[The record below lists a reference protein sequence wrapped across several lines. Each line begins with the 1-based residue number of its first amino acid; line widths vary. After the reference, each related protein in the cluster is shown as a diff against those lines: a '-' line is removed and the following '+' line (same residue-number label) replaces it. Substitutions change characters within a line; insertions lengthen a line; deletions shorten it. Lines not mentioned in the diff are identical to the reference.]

1 MLGLVHLTTCAVVYL
16 TVAMAAQRVLS
27 ARPAAARIVSRT
39 VGGRDDRAR
48 RRTDRR
54 AGPRL
59 TREDAHMDAPA
70 LFQDLTTAHVADAC
84 LRLGITVRC
93 APPTLRPVWA
103 GIHVV
108 GRARPVR
115 HVGSVD
121 VFLEALG
128 HAAPGDVL
136 VVDNEGRTDEAC
148 VGDLVALE
156 VARAGLVGIVIW
168 GLHRDTAQLR
178 AIGLPVLSLG
188 AYPDGPER
196 LDPQA
201 ADALAWAWC
210 GPHIVTGDDVVLAD
224 DDGVRVPAGRRG
236 RRRWRSSPPGSGT
249 PRSAR
254 RSACRPGRRCAS
266 RPGSTSTWPPASATE

>member
-1 MLGLVHLTTCAVVYL
+1 
-16 TVAMAAQRVLS
+16 
-27 ARPAAARIVSRT
+27 
-39 VGGRDDRAR
+39 
-48 RRTDRR
+48 
-54 AGPRL
+54 
-59 TREDAHMDAPA
+59 MDAPA

-178 AIGLPVLSLG
+178 TIGLPVLSLG

-224 DDGVRVPAGRRG
+224 DDGVVFLPVERAAEVAVV
-236 RRRWRSSPPGSGT
+236 
-249 PRSAR
+249 
-254 RSACRPGRRCAS
+254 AS
-266 RPGSTSTWPPASATE
+266 RIRDTEERQAERMQAGTTLREQTRFDEYLVARERDGVTFRQHLRSLDAAIEE